1 MLCGIPPP
9 QPIPLTADAQ
19 QLIYG
24 KIQTDPYKVSGVGL
38 CAICLLLQESG
49 HCSSNRRPAL
59 PCSAPVLASGPVHM
73 AGMLL

>member
-1 MLCGIPPP
+1 MQGLYHTLEAKLEAFFCMLCGIPPP

-38 CAICLLLQESG
+38 RAICL
-49 HCSSNRRPAL
+49 
-59 PCSAPVLASGPVHM
+59 
-73 AGMLL
+73 